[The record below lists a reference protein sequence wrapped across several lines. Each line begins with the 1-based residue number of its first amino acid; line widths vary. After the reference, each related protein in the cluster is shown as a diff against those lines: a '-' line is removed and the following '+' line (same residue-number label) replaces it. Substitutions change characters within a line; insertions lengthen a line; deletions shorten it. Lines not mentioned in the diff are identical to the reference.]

1 MSDNYS
7 PTVHMEELVYSVSML
22 TQYHQSLVELCERRM
37 LYLSDGSISYFQA
50 VEEKIMHENYVQT
63 LEMTLQIYDNII
75 LQVEEQTKDDKS
87 DKE

>member
-1 MSDNYS
+1 MSDEYS
-7 PTVHMEELVYSVSML
+7 PTVHMEELIYSISML
-22 TQYHQSLVELCERRM
+22 TQYHQSLIGLCERRM

-50 VEEKIMHENYVQT
+50 TEEKIMHENYVES
-63 LEMTLQIYDNII
+63 LGMTLQIYDNII